1 MKVEAITRN
10 LQGTGASRRLRIAG
24 KVPGILYGANAQPVN
39 IELDHN
45 ALFHA
50 MRKEAFHSSL
60 LELSIDGQS
69 AGQVL
74 LRDHQMH
81 AFKPIVMHVDFQ
93 RVDPNQKL
101 HKKVPLH
108 FVGQENSP
116 AVKVSA
122 AIVSHIA
129 TEVDIKCLPKDLP
142 EFIEVDL
149 SNLKVGETLHVSQ
162 LTLPAGVESASTKLD
177 PAVATAVMP
186 RGVKEEEPAA
196 GPVVTAAAAP
206 ARKVEKKGDKR

>member
-10 LQGTGASRRLRIAG
+10 LQGTGASRRLRNAG

-39 IELDHN
+39 LELDHN

-60 LELSIDGQS
+60 LELSVDGQA

-74 LRDHQMH
+74 LRDYQMH

-93 RVDPNQKL
+93 RVDPSQKL

-108 FVGQENSP
+108 FINQENSP
-116 AVKVSA
+116 AVKTSA
-122 AIVSHIA
+122 AIV
-129 TEVDIKCLPKDLP
+129 TEIDIKCLPKDLP
-142 EFIEVDL
+142 EFIQVDL

-196 GPVVTAAAAP
+196 PSVTAAPAAA